1 MHAREP
7 GQPGPIAGARRP
19 PAAPRA
25 AAGRIFAVVSALGY
39 GASLPLS
46 RLAFD
51 EGTNALTV
59 ALLRYLALSLVLL
72 GWVVLTRHA
81 RTALSG
87 RERSFSLLL
96 GGCFALVSFGTLY
109 GATFMAVSI
118 TVLVFYT
125 HPSLILLVAA
135 LLERRRPRGSELLV
149 LAMAFAGLV
158 LALDV
163 RFAGASTAGLACAGV
178 AAVGALVTFVLI
190 EHGLAAAD
198 PVRSTSLAAIAATAV
213 CLLAVLGTGSYAAPA
228 TAKGWLLVWV
238 VIVLFATAVVCMFLA
253 IRFAGSVRASM
264 LLFLEPVTAMA
275 LSVAALGERLAA
287 LQWAGAALV
296 IAAVALAG
304 ARASVAKDHPL

>member
-96 GGCFALVSFGTLY
+96 GGCFALVSF
-109 GATFMAVSI
+109 

-213 CLLAVLGTGSYAAPA
+213 CLLAVLGTGGYAAPA
-228 TAKGWLLVWV
+228 TAKGWLLVWA